1 MKKKNLNNTETS
13 KFAIGAKI
21 IDYHYDDDG
30 NMIVDKY
37 EIQELSLT
45 KLPKP
50 KPTAHYCSAECRI
63 S

>member
-1 MKKKNLNNTETS
+1 METS

-50 KPTAHYCSAECRI
+50 KKPTAHYCSAECRV